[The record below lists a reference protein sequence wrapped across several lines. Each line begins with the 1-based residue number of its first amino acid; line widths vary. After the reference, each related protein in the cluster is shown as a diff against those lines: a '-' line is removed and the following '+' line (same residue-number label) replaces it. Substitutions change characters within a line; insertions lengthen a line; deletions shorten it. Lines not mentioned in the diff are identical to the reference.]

1 MPLLQNLQRQLR
13 ISLMIERKWNESERD
28 YFFLGICFHN
38 WSWSSVRVIFLSYSA
53 KCCDFLY
60 TNLPEKSITSLWW
73 HDVEDFKLTNKSTLF
88 FVYINGRH
96 LGKHTDRWNDGGIL
110 TTGKLSLKTLGGK
123 WAWEKLSP
131 SMLVE
136 ESMCNSLQFFILLL
150 F

>member
-28 YFFLGICFHN
+28 YFFLGICFHTLIFVFRKSTIPVLLSKML
-38 WSWSSVRVIFLSYSA
+38 WLFIYEPPRKVYYVI
-53 KCCDFLY
+53 
-60 TNLPEKSITSLWW
+60 
-73 HDVEDFKLTNKSTLF
+73 VEDFKLTNKSTLF

>member
-1 MPLLQNLQRQLR
+1 MPLLQNLQRQIR

-28 YFFLGICFHN
+28 YFFLGICFHTLILVFRKSNIPVLLSKMLWLYIRTSQKSLLRHFGDTMSRTLN
-38 WSWSSVRVIFLSYSA
+38 WPIRA
-53 KCCDFLY
+53 
-60 TNLPEKSITSLWW
+60 
-73 HDVEDFKLTNKSTLF
+73 HF

-110 TTGKLSLKTLGGK
+110 TTRKLSLKTLGGK